1 MFNKLPRDERE
12 NLKKLLEIKLLKS
25 IKSNNNKSKNVHVSY
40 QNKIEGPD
48 HKIDIKLKTKNLS
61 SLDCKEPKNINQNIT
76 LKYVP
81 KRLAKLKENNSS
93 NSILS
98 QSVLLSP
105 IARTARIG
113 VERYK
118 QKTTKNIILTRFD
131 FSQLSDK
138 HGILNFNNV
147 KFRNEHMI
155 KYGIIKENFENLKNR
170 KDIISQ
176 NNRNAYMYYY
186 EHILKNIQNQTD
198 IIFNS
203 LFFLGS
209 EEEKNIKNEI
219 NYIIQRLVL
228 NTEEHNIN
236 VNKLIYLLIEELN
249 ASYSDNVKIS
259 KQRMDLELQ
268 NNINEKNLDKLNK
281 IIEIPEITER
291 IFAIKKFENKVK
303 SIKMEFMNK
312 ENDYILLINKL
323 KEDINNLS
331 YMLGK
336 NKIFYEKYK
345 ENEETIKQNKK
356 EKLEMKKQFKKE
368 LSRFS
373 IKESIGR
380 EYKEQLNEKI
390 KELENVKEL
399 MREKKLEFN
408 QKEVKYKVKIEG
420 LENIINQQNENALM
434 LNEELNSYY
443 YLVYIKSKNDNMKIL
458 N

>member
-373 IKESIGR
+373 IEKSIGR
-380 EYKEQLNEKI
+380 EYKEQLKEKI

>member
-373 IKESIGR
+373 IEKSIGR
-380 EYKEQLNEKI
+380 EYKEKLNEKI